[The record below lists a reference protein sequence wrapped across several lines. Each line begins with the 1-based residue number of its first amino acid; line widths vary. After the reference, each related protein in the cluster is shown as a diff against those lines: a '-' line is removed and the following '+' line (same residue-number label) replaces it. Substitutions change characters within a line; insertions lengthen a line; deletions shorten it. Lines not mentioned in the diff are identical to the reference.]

1 MPKRIFA
8 SMVISVMLFLIW
20 VADIHADEVKVTASA
35 GLPKG
40 YFGISVDI
48 SGDYAIV
55 GSPEDESDNGSAYI
69 FKRDGSSWKQQA
81 KLRAKDG
88 GKDDWFGYSVAISDD
103 YAIVG
108 APWDDD
114 KGEDT
119 GSVYFFKRNGDS
131 WSEEVKFTPHPPLIK
146 WCKFGY
152 SLDISGDYVI
162 VGSPEEDW
170 ASGAAYIFHYDGNSW
185 KEQQA
190 KFTAKDNA
198 AWDDFGSSVSI
209 SGDYAIVGAWG
220 DDDKGENSGSIYF
233 FKREG
238 TSWVEQ
244 AKITAGDGAAN
255 DWFGASVYI
264 SGDYAI
270 VGAYG
275 NDDDGADSG
284 SVYIFHYDGISWTEQ
299 TKLTASD
306 GAPGEWFGYSVYIC
320 DDYAIVSAPKD
331 DDNGIDSGSIYVF
344 IRDGTSWKE
353 MGKYTAS
360 DGEVS
365 DQFGISVSISDKYVI
380 VGADGDDDNG
390 FDSGSAYIYHA
401 KDLSLP
407 LPVQPSGHTITTF
420 AEEKVKFNVINEDV
434 MLAKPA
440 QSIPKEFRLLQN
452 FPNPFNPETWIPY
465 QLAGPVEVT
474 IRIYSQSGQ
483 IVRTLPLGHK
493 KAGIYLEKSQAG
505 YWDGRS
511 ETEEPVASGVYFYQ
525 LEAGNF
531 CQTRRMTVLK

>member
-1 MPKRIFA
+1 
-8 SMVISVMLFLIW
+8 
-20 VADIHADEVKVTASA
+20 
-35 GLPKG
+35 
-40 YFGISVDI
+40 
-48 SGDYAIV
+48 V